1 MIINVGSGIKAESV
15 IYGNS
20 NVDEALGGLTNSV
33 SGLTTKSNTMN
44 SAISTLENE
53 LTANGKRIYLDY
65 KDGKYGYNTSA
76 GRGADTFSPF
86 NKPNP
91 YTQLRTVDGVSADK
105 LGTYTGC
112 GYITLKRCWGTTA
125 EEIHV
130 YIDGSS
136 TPLTINGLGWY
147 QFYFK
152 QSIRFN
158 GGNSNNGYYVQLLT
172 SKTTVEDYRIVQS
185 VGVGLN
191 VVTYEGR
198 GRILITPMFN
208 DITLNFSLDGS
219 FLSIIDIKYGEIV
232 WLTFHE
238 RLAFSCD
245 NDEDW
250 LQFIAYIEN

>member
-1 MIINVGSGIKAESV
+1 MIFNVNEKDKELT
-15 IYGNS
+15 
-20 NVDEALGGLTNSV
+20 EAVNE
-33 SGLTTKSNTMN
+33 
-44 SAISTLENE
+44 LEDE
-53 LTANGKRIYLDY
+53 LTANGQRIYLDY
-65 KDGKYGYNTSA
+65 QNGKYGYNTSEL
-76 GRGADTFSPF
+76 RGADTFSPF

-130 YIDGSS
+130 YIDGSD

-152 QSIRFN
+152 QSIRFS
-158 GGNSNNGYYVQLLT
+158 GGNSKNGYYVQLLT
-172 SKTTVEDYRIVQS
+172 SNTTVDDYRIIQS

-191 VVTYEGR
+191 VVTYEGK
-198 GRILITPMFN
+198 GKILITPMFG